1 MEARRKIIIGNWKMN
16 GRSKDLVDID
26 LLFKKVPQ
34 QQIDIVIAPP
44 ATLLYELKGLNTP
57 KNLLLS
63 GQNCHQVE
71 CGAYT
76 GEISAA
82 MLKEAGAN
90 YVILGHSER
99 RTVYKETSTLVRL
112 KALEAVK
119 QGLIPI
125 ICVGENLKSYEN
137 NQTLNVIERQ
147 LKVSLNSKIIC
158 NNLVIAYEPVWA
170 IGSNKTP
177 SPEEIEKVH
186 SFIKNHIS
194 ERFGEHATNHCRII
208 YGGSVNKNNA
218 LKIFSLINVDG
229 GLIGG
234 ASLKATDFLELIMIL
249 KNSLN

>member
-1 MEARRKIIIGNWKMN
+1 MN
-16 GRSKDLVDID
+16 GQSKDLIDIN
-26 LLFKKVPQ
+26 LLLKKITQ
-34 QQIDIVIAPP
+34 NEIDIVIAPP
-44 ATLLYELKGLNTP
+44 ATLLSEFKGLNTQ

-71 CGAYT
+71 RGAYT

-82 MLKEAGAN
+82 MLKDAGAN

-99 RTVYKETSTLVRL
+99 RKTYKETSTLVRL
-112 KALEAVK
+112 KASEAVK
-119 QGLIPI
+119 HGLTPI
-125 ICVGENLKSYEN
+125 ICVGEHLKSYES

-147 LKVSLNSKIIC
+147 LRVSLNSKIIC
-158 NNLVIAYEPVWA
+158 DNLVIAYEPVWA

-186 SFIKNHIS
+186 SFTRNHLS
-194 ERFGEHATNHCRII
+194 DRFGEHAANHCRII

-218 LKIFSLINVDG
+218 SKIFSLNNVDG

-234 ASLKATDFLELIMIL
+234 ASLKATDFLELIMIM
-249 KNSLN
+249 KNSLT